1 MTTDYDPIAEQYQR
15 AKQQPWRTYVECFTL
30 LDLVGDLGGL
40 TVLDLACGDGFY
52 TRLLRRR
59 GALRATGVDLSPR
72 MIELAREQEI
82 DQRLGIEYLV
92 GNAKELHLA
101 ETYDLAAAA
110 YLLNYAHDYEELSA
124 MCRGIAARLAPGG
137 RFVTV
142 NANPA
147 CDFWTA
153 PSYRP
158 YGFEVIPREP
168 RRDGSA
174 ITWTFHLDDGPLS
187 IENYFL
193 DRPAH
198 EQALGEAGFREI
210 RWHQP
215 RRSPNS
221 VPSESEHWRS
231 LLEHPPFT
239 FLECL
244 R

>member
-1 MTTDYDPIAEQYQR
+1 MTTNYDPIAEQYQR

-30 LDLVGDLGGL
+30 LELVGDLNGL

-72 MIELAREQEI
+72 MIELARQQEI
-82 DQRLGIEYLV
+82 DHRLGIEYLV
-92 GNAKELHLA
+92 GDAKALLVA
-101 ETYDLAAAA
+101 ETYDLAVAA
-110 YLLNYAHDYEELSA
+110 YLLNYAHDYQELSA
-124 MCRGIAARLAPGG
+124 MCRGIAARLVPGG
-137 RFVTV
+137 RFVSV

-153 PSYRP
+153 PSYRT

-168 RRDGSA
+168 QRDGA
-174 ITWTFHLDDGPLS
+174 PIAWTFHLDDGPLS

-193 DRPAH
+193 DRSAH
-198 EQALGEAGFREI
+198 EQALAEAGFREI

-215 RRSPNS
+215 RLAPNASP
-221 VPSESEHWRS
+221 PEYEGWRS
-231 LLEHPPFT
+231 LLECPPFT